1 MCVFSV
7 LGLFFVVFVFLFFVF
22 FCFLGPHPQHMEV
35 PRLGVESELQQLTFA
50 TATAIAT
57 WDPSSVYDLHHSSQ
71 QCWRLN
77 SLSEGVRPGIEHSSS
92 WILVRFVIAESQWEL
107 LEQFVL
113 RKVSHHYYYYV
124 WQVLNTKHSINEVL
138 ALIISILIG
147 LTKLS

>member
-1 MCVFSV
+1 M
-7 LGLFFVVFVFLFFVF
+7 
-22 FCFLGPHPQHMEV
+22 
-35 PRLGVESELQQLTFA
+35 
-50 TATAIAT
+50 
-57 WDPSSVYDLHHSSQ
+57 
-71 QCWRLN
+71 
-77 SLSEGVRPGIEHSSS
+77 RPGIEHSSS